1 MSPKARRKASTAR
14 VLKRG
19 WVFLRCGGGGTR
31 GRGGAGMVVVV
42 VVGEV
47 KEEYGGLG
55 VERVCIVEGD
65 EFRFRE
71 SVFIQGM
78 EGCEG
83 AAGGEGASEFTYSL
97 A

>member
-1 MSPKARRKASTAR
+1 MKCVCT
-14 VLKRG
+14 V
-19 WVFLRCGGGGTR
+19 
-31 GRGGAGMVVVV
+31 
-42 VVGEV
+42 
-47 KEEYGGLG
+47 EEGK
-55 VERVCIVEGD
+55 
-65 EFRFRE
+65 FRLRE